1 MASDY
6 EDFMLSSS
14 TVQRCRRSIP
24 QVRMHIWRDCPM
36 AVDTRTQVAL
46 ASHRFG
52 FSPKSGALAS
62 AGDPREMLIAELGN
76 PAAGQIKNNNL
87 LSSGEAARAA
97 FDFRQ
102 ERKATQLAIR
112 TQGEPNAER
121 PKGPPADA
129 PQLMTREQANQPKP
143 NPGPGVPQQI
153 YLEEAK
159 SRLDA
164 ALDSDVGF
172 VERLVWFW
180 SNHFCVSADKGGV
193 RPLCGAFEREAIRLY
208 VRGKFADML
217 IAVESHPAMLLYLD
231 NARSIG
237 PDSFAGLRRNKGL
250 NENLA
255 REILELHTLGVRT
268 GYSQDDV
275 TTLAKV
281 ITGWSIVPPRL
292 DSERGGEFL
301 FNPRLHEPG
310 PQRIMGREYQ
320 DNGFEQGRAVLLAL
334 ARSPATAKHIATKLA
349 RHFVADDPPL
359 TLVDRLAKRFLTTDG
374 DLKEVAK
381 TLVLAPEAWDA
392 PRNKLRRP
400 SEWLVSALRATGL
413 KPPDVRPVLQAQ
425 NLLGE
430 PLWRVPAPNGFSDN
444 SAAWM
449 DGLAQ
454 RLDISNQ
461 IARRA
466 GASIDPDAL
475 AEDILGPL
483 LSNETKQTLARA
495 ESRPQ
500 ALALLLMAPEFQR
513 R

>member
-1 MASDY
+1 M
-6 EDFMLSSS
+6 
-14 TVQRCRRSIP
+14 TVD
-24 QVRMHIWRDCPM
+24 V
-36 AVDTRTQVAL
+36 RTQAAL
-46 ASHRFG
+46 AFHRFG
-52 FSPKSGALAS
+52 FSPKAGALAS
-62 AGDPREMLIAELGN
+62 IGDAHAILIAELEN
-76 PAAGQIKNNNL
+76 PAAGQIKNQEL
-87 LSSGEAARAA
+87 LSAGEAARAA

-102 ERKATQLAIR
+102 ERQAARLAVR
-112 TQGEPNAER
+112 AQGQSGDQEPNRAATDDSQSEMMQKGTKQGA
-121 PKGPPADA
+121 PKS
-129 PQLMTREQANQPKP
+129 
-143 NPGPGVPQQI
+143 NPGTGVPQQI

-193 RPLCGAFEREAIRLY
+193 RPLCGAFERETIRPH

-217 IAVESHPAMLLYLD
+217 VAVESHPAMLLYLD

-237 PDSFAGLRRNKGL
+237 PASFAGLRRNKGL

-268 GYSQDDV
+268 GYSQEDV
-275 TTLAKV
+275 TSFAKV

-292 DSERGGEFL
+292 APEHGGEFM

-310 PQRIMGREYQ
+310 SQRIMGRDYQ
-320 DNGFEQGRAVLLAL
+320 DNGFEQGRGVLLAL
-334 ARSPATAKHIATKLA
+334 ARSPTTAKHIATKLA
-349 RHFVADDPPL
+349 RHFVADDPPAAL
-359 TLVDRLAKRFLTTDG
+359 IDRLAKRFLATDG
-374 DLKEVAK
+374 DLKEVTKA
-381 TLVLAPEAWDA
+381 LVSSPEAWDA

-400 SEWLVSALRATGL
+400 SEWLISALRAVGVR
-413 KPPDVRPVLQAQ
+413 PSDVRPVLQAQ

-444 SAAWM
+444 SAAWI

-466 GASIDPDAL
+466 GVVIDPYAL
-475 AEDILGPL
+475 AEDLLGPL
-483 LSNETKQTLARA
+483 LSNETRQTLARA

>member
-1 MASDY
+1 
-6 EDFMLSSS
+6 
-14 TVQRCRRSIP
+14 
-24 QVRMHIWRDCPM
+24 M
-36 AVDTRTQVAL
+36 AVDTRAQAAIGL
-46 ASHRFG
+46 HRFG
-52 FSPKSGALAS
+52 FSPKPGALAS
-62 AGDPREMLIAELGN
+62 VSDARAALIAEFESPVSGRIRN
-76 PAAGQIKNNNL
+76 DNL
-87 LSSGEAARAA
+87 LTSGQAARAA

-102 ERKATQLAIR
+102 ERKAAQLAVR
-112 TQGEPNAER
+112 AQSQPNGGVPNSTSA
-121 PKGPPADA
+121 KGS
-129 PQLMTREQANQPKP
+129 QLRMMREQKQDASIANG
-143 NPGPGVPQQI
+143 GPGVPQQI

-159 SRLDA
+159 ARLDA
-164 ALDSDVGF
+164 ALDSDIGF

-193 RPLCGAFEREAIRLY
+193 RPLCGAFEREAIRPH
-208 VRGKFADML
+208 VRGNFADML
-217 IAVESHPAMLLYLD
+217 LAVETHPAMLLYLD

-237 PDSFAGLRRNKGL
+237 PKSFAGLRRNKGL

-268 GYSQDDV
+268 GYSQNDV
-275 TTLAKV
+275 TSFAKV
-281 ITGWSIVPPRL
+281 ITGWSIVPPQL
-292 DSERGGEFL
+292 ASEHGGEFM

-310 PQRIMGREYQ
+310 PQRVIGRDYQ
-320 DNGFEQGRAVLLAL
+320 DSGFEQGRAVLLTL

-359 TLVDRLAKRFLTTDG
+359 ALIDHLAQRFLATDG
-374 DLKEVAK
+374 DLKEVTK
-381 TLVLAPEAWDA
+381 TLISAPEAWDA
-392 PRNKLRRP
+392 PRSKLRRP
-400 SEWLVSALRATGL
+400 SEWLIGALRATGFR
-413 KPPDVRPVLQAQ
+413 PPEVRPVLQAQ

-444 SAAWM
+444 STAWM

-466 GASIDPDAL
+466 GGAIDPEAV
-475 AEDILGPL
+475 AEDVLGPL

-495 ESRPQ
+495 ESKPQ